1 MFDIQRKFE
10 SESTELFQWFNNN
23 YLTANRGKSH
33 AMLTTGDSLQI
44 NVKGSLLSNE
54 KTIKL
59 PRIQ

>member
-10 SESTELFQWFNNN
+10 SESTELSQWFNNN
-23 YLTANRGKSH
+23 SRTENSGKSH
-33 AMLTTGDSLQI
+33 AMLITGDSLQI
-44 NVKGSLLSNE
+44 NVKGSLLRNE